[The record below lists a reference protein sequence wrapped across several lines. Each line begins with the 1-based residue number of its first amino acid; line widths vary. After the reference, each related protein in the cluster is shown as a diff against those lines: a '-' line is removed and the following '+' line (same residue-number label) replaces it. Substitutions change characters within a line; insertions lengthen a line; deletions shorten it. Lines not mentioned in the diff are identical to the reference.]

1 MRIFGKALKPYL
13 QNGELREHCGAD
25 SCAIRAK
32 LSAIIC
38 AKFQKIGRRGELAVS
53 NFIKFR
59 AHFAASGTLCPPA
72 ASTFYPQN
80 GYCVAQFMKVCV

>member
-1 MRIFGKALKPYL
+1 MRIFGKALKPYS
-13 QNGELREHCGAD
+13 QNGELRGHCGAD
-25 SCAIRAK
+25 SCVMRAK

-38 AKFQKIGRRGELAVS
+38 AKFQKIGRRGELIGL

-72 ASTFYPQN
+72 ASAFCSQN
-80 GYCVAQFMKVCV
+80 SSGVAQFMKACA

>member
-1 MRIFGKALKPYL
+1 MRIFDKALKSYP
-13 QNGELREHCGAD
+13 QNGELRGYCRAVRRVT
-25 SCAIRAK
+25 RAK

-38 AKFQKIGRRGELAVS
+38 AKFQKNDRRGELAVS

-59 AHFAASGTLCPPA
+59 AYFAAPGTFCPPA

-80 GYCVAQFMKVCV
+80 NYCVAQFMKACV